1 MYDNLSVIKLI
12 TFILILPGIPILVY
26 VLVFTILHTLLVT
39 LIHFIME
46 QYFEHAWA
54 FMKLILN
61 LTDKWIYIVTYIS
74 KELSNLVKWCYIHIN
89 VCNK

>member
-46 QYFEHAWA
+46 QYFEHA
-54 FMKLILN
+54 
-61 LTDKWIYIVTYIS
+61 
-74 KELSNLVKWCYIHIN
+74 
-89 VCNK
+89 